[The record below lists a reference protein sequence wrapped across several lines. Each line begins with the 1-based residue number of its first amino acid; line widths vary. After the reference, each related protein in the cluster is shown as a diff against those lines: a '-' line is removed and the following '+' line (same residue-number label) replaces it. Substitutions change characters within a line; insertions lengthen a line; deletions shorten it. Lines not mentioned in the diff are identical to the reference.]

1 MNDGQQHWMATHI
14 ARGLEQ
20 LGLEVTPRSIEH
32 GFAVLGAS
40 FRTTEKRTPPDPYAA
55 GLARLRRQLPRPVI
69 LTNGLPPAYAHV
81 DKHGVPDVYAAA
93 LAKMKTENN
102 R

>member
-1 MNDGQQHWMATHI
+1 MASHI

-20 LGLEVTPRSIEH
+20 LGLEVTPKSIEH
-32 GFAVLGAS
+32 GFAVLGAR
-40 FRTTEKRTPPDPYAA
+40 FRTTERRTPPDPYAA
-55 GLARLRRQLPRPVI
+55 GLDHLRRQLPRPFAF
-69 LTNGLPPAYAHV
+69 TNVRPPAYAHV
-81 DKHGVPDVYAAA
+81 DKHGVPDAYAAA